1 MVENRVREEKRRVF
15 KGKRE
20 RVYEEKIVEKAETKV
35 FLRFPYRNRN

>member
-1 MVENRVREEKRRVF
+1 VVENRVREGKRRVL

-20 RVYEEKIVEKAETKV
+20 RVFKEKIVEKVETKV